1 MFSIWRGYLISV
13 LASFYRL
20 KNNTR
25 LFSVKLFLFFISIN
39 IVFYWLAMLTAFPEL
54 TFGAKQNE
62 YFLLQFPVGFMGG
75 LFDSASLIITLY
87 IVKRALHSPSNF
99 TYLLHLSV
107 DIFIAV
113 CATLWVLFVFS
124 FSGWLIGFIT
134 QQPESL
140 IDRSLIYEERFV
152 SALQNPSGKNELK
165 NIYFGLVMGC
175 SAMIP
180 TMVHLSLFA
189 KSAHRYIRFGSK
201 LDE

>member
-1 MFSIWRGYLISV
+1 LFSIWRGYLISV

-25 LFSVKLFLFFISIN
+25 LF
-39 IVFYWLAMLTAFPEL
+39 
-54 TFGAKQNE
+54 
-62 YFLLQFPVGFMGG
+62 LQFPVGFLGG

-189 KSAHRYIRFGSK
+189 KSVHRYIRFGSK